1 MTHERRVVIFAGLLM
16 SLGAFSIDITLPAI
30 PQIAADLGAPLS
42 SAQLTVSAYI
52 LALGLGQLVWGV
64 LSDRFGRRP
73 ALAAGLAIYAL
84 GALAAFAA
92 PSAAWLIAARV
103 LQGIGGSAATV
114 TSRAMIRDVS
124 SGAALA
130 SNMALA
136 TAFFAIGPIVAPFLG
151 AALIMFIGWRAVY
164 LALGVVAFILFVAA
178 LRLGETSATRT
189 PASLPAV
196 AAAVRALFA
205 NRQSRWFLLHGPLA
219 MSTMILILSMLPAVY
234 AAAYGVTGL
243 AFAALFAMHGFGI
256 IIGQVLNRRLIASG
270 GPVRAMV
277 VGAGVIVLASGLMLA
292 TTLAGV
298 DSAWLMSLLLVL
310 FATSYLVVMANAGS
324 LVLDPHPRI
333 AGLAAAV
340 SASLAQLGAGFGV
353 SVSVAVLPATPTAF
367 SATLFALCIATLIP
381 VLLWRS
387 RQAKVHTGA

>member
-30 PQIAADLGAPLS
+30 PQIAADFGAPLA

-52 LALGLGQLVWGV
+52 IALGLGQLVWGV
-64 LSDRFGRRP
+64 LSDRHGRRP

-92 PSAAWLIAARV
+92 PSAGWLIAARV

-124 SGAALA
+124 SGTALA

-136 TAFFAIGPIVAPFLG
+136 TAFFAVGPIVAPFLG
-151 AALIMFIGWRAVY
+151 AALIMFVGWRAVY
-164 LALGVVAFILFVAA
+164 LALGVVAFILLVAA
-178 LRLGETSATRT
+178 IRLGETSNTRS
-189 PASLPAV
+189 PASLSAV
-196 AAAVRALFA
+196 TGAVRALFA
-205 NRQSRWFLLHGPLA
+205 NPQSRWFLLHGPVA

-243 AFAALFAMHGFGI
+243 AFAALFAMHGVGI
-256 IIGQVLNRRLIASG
+256 VIGQTLNRRLIASG
-270 GPVRAMV
+270 GPVGAMV
-277 VGAGVIVLASGLMLA
+277 AGAGVIVLASGLMLA
-292 TTLAGV
+292 ASLAGL
-298 DSAWLMSLLLVL
+298 DSAWAMSLLLVL

-333 AGLAAAV
+333 AGLASAV
-340 SASLAQLGAGFGV
+340 SASLAQLGAGLAV
-353 SVSVAVLPATPTAF
+353 SAAVALLPVTPTAF
-367 SATLFALCIATLIP
+367 SATLFVLCLATLAP
-381 VLLWRS
+381 VVIWRR
-387 RQAKVHTGA
+387 RQPKVHTGA